1 MMLINKIKLL
11 LVSLFINNLISQ
23 SIFFGP
29 WITLNFSSPGCSCM
43 LTSCPP
49 QNKGSC
55 LRYPWSSILSR
66 YLSSKRIT
74 SHNWEILQP
83 NLVEPSFQQL
93 TLTELM
99 VRKKGSKKG
108 RKTLLEL
115 KQLLHDNSSLLKNN
129 YHKNF
134 PQTWRSCN
142 ILPAFSITTLA
153 QSLFSLI
160 MAVMVFH
167 QLIYN
172 KPSWVDQH

>member
-1 MMLINKIKLL
+1 MLINKIKLL

-29 WITLNFSSPGCSCM
+29 RITLNFSSPGCSCM

-66 YLSSKRIT
+66 YISPKRIT

-115 KQLLHDNSSLLKNN
+115 KQLLHDNSSLLKNMQLPQKFSTNLKKLQHSSSIFYYNPGPEPDQLN
-129 YHKNF
+129 YGSYGIS
-134 PQTWRSCN
+134 PTYLQQTFVS
-142 ILPAFSITTLA
+142 
-153 QSLFSLI
+153 
-160 MAVMVFH
+160 
-167 QLIYN
+167 
-172 KPSWVDQH
+172 